1 MRLYIGRNHQH
12 DDRPVESVFRLAGND
27 EDALTYALG
36 FLLARD
42 REFCRKVLRRCG
54 VRPSRSLLESYT
66 VRLQEVTDV
75 RFGRRDVVVEGAGS
89 RVVLEAKVG
98 RSEPSVFQLLKYAE
112 EERVWA
118 DFQRRAIIALTQVEL
133 LPATRSEMQLRLSRQ
148 RIAFH
153 AVQWHQILELALQ
166 HRPQDC
172 SLVARFLH
180 DEFIRYATKDYDMG
194 YYDAEV
200 LIQDVNPL
208 NAEIFRDCWMYV
220 TSLKD
225 KRAPL
230 YFAPYCTQQGSRS
243 GISQV
248 GKVVATKVVRLI
260 DEPEPLEVGAAEQ
273 LKRWRK
279 GLARLR
285 KRAICEGFAESEVRL
300 FFLDEP
306 LPLANGPLSKK
317 AFNSTG
323 PVKQIPRQI
332 PKGFSLD
339 FDELI
344 RGVRL
349 ASAE

>member
-1 MRLYIGRNHQH
+1 M
-12 DDRPVESVFRLAGND
+12 
-27 EDALTYALG
+27 
-36 FLLARD
+36 
-42 REFCRKVLRRCG
+42 
-54 VRPSRSLLESYT
+54 
-66 VRLQEVTDV
+66 RLQEVTDA
-75 RFGRRDVVVEGAGS
+75 RFGRRDVVVEGAGC

-98 RSEPSVFQLLKYAE
+98 RSEPSVRQLLKYAE
-112 EERVWA
+112 DARVWA
-118 DFQRRAIIALTQVEL
+118 GFQRRAIIALTQVEL
-133 LPATRSEMQLRLSRQ
+133 LPATRAEMQLRLSRQ

-153 AVQWHQILELALQ
+153 AVQWHQILEIALQ
-166 HRPQDC
+166 HRPPDG
-172 SLVARFLH
+172 SLIARFLH
-180 DEFIRYATKDYDMG
+180 EEFIRYATKDYDMG

-230 YFAPYCTQQGSRS
+230 YFAPYCTHQGSRS
-243 GISQV
+243 GINQV
-248 GKVVATKVVRLI
+248 GKVVATKVVRLT
-260 DEPEPLEVGAAEQ
+260 DEPESLEVGTPEQ
-273 LKRWRK
+273 LSRWRK

-285 KRAICEGFAESEVRL
+285 KRAICEGFAEGEVRL

-306 LPLANGPLSKK
+306 IPLTNDVLSKK

-323 PVKQIPRQI
+323 PAKQIPRQI

-339 FDELI
+339 FDELL

-349 ASAE
+349 TAAQ